1 MVVAE
6 EIIEILAHISMS
18 VKAFTFS
25 GNKPD
30 GKVCANGTHFGL
42 AGYLCSLEADT
53 IELDIAPPHLGK
65 AKRGPRPEGVFTDY
79 LLLRKPSLLL

>member
-6 EIIEILAHISMS
+6 EIVEILARSSMS

-30 GKVCANGTHFGL
+30 EKVCADGTHFGF
-42 AGYLCSLEADT
+42 AGYLCSPEADT
-53 IELDIAPPHLGK
+53 IKLDITPPRLRK
-65 AKRGPRPEGVFTDY
+65 AKRGLRPEGVFTED

>member
-6 EIIEILAHISMS
+6 EIVEILARSSMS

-30 GKVCANGTHFGL
+30 EKVCADGTHFGL
-42 AGYLCSLEADT
+42 ASYLCSPEADT
-53 IELDIAPPHLGK
+53 IELDITPPHLGK
-65 AKRGPRPEGVFTDY
+65 AKRGPRPEWIFTDD